1 MPVRQRF
8 LIVVLLAFVSL
19 GWSAPAAADAEADI
33 RAVIIDQVDAISAG
47 DGARA
52 FGHAS
57 PGVQDRFGSS
67 EMFMFMVEQG
77 YHPLIRPRAFEVEE
91 VLRDG
96 DRAAARARVV
106 ARDGRLYQAFYPL
119 RRQADGRWRIEG
131 CQLKEAPGK
140 AL

>member
-8 LIVVLLAFVSL
+8 LIVALLAAVSL
-19 GWSAPAAADAEADI
+19 GWAGPAAADADADI
-33 RAVIIDQVDAISAG
+33 RAVIVDQVDAISAG

-52 FGHAS
+52 FGYAS

-67 EMFMFMVEQG
+67 ETFMFMVEQG
-77 YHPLIRPRAFEVEE
+77 YGALVRPRAFEVEE
-91 VLRDG
+91 VRQDG

-119 RRQADGRWRIEG
+119 RRQPDGRWRIEG
-131 CQLKEAPGK
+131 CQLKEAPGR